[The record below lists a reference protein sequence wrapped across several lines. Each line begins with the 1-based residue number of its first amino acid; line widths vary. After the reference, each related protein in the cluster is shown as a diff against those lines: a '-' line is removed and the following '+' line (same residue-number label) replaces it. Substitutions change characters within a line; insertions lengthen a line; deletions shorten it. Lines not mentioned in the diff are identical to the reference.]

1 MIGSEETQLPQVPLG
16 NSLKFK
22 LNIKSKRDKKI
33 YSNLDEQLEN
43 KSWENKSLIKK
54 NGKSVKPKS
63 SSQSAFDDIPKNV
76 CDSIHISFENLEDC
90 HSLPSGKF
98 SDIPS
103 DIFEDIEVA
112 VQEN

>member
-1 MIGSEETQLPQVPLG
+1 MIGSEEPQLLQVPIG
-16 NSLKFK
+16 NSPKFK
-22 LNIKSKRDKKI
+22 LNIKSTKDKKF
-33 YSNLDEQLEN
+33 YSKLDEQLEN
-43 KSWENKSLIKK
+43 NIFKNKSLSKK
-54 NGKSVKPKS
+54 NGKYVKPKS
-63 SSQSAFDDIPKNV
+63 SSQSAFDGIPKNV
-76 CDSIHISFENLEDC
+76 CDSIHISFEDLEDC